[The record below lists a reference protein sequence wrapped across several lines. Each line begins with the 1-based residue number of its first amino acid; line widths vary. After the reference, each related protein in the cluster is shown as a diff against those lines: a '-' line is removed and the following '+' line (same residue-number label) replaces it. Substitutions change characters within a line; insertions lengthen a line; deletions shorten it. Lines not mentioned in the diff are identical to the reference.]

1 MATGVIESTG
11 RFQKGIWRCYWKV
24 NSLCFT
30 SRELEGLLIEY
41 LDPKLIWWH
50 DLTPQYN
57 HISKTQDISNWKRGI
72 FSLIWKMLR
81 GFQPS
86 IRSTKACLATLNNKH
101 ATPNFTACWW
111 ILLSFFPSYLNSYF
125 VAFWRYI
132 NKTKH
137 TKPKL
142 FGNHSHETWTIAT
155 AATKSLEQ
163 VKLQSE
169 ENKKT
174 LHKIPGLFY
183 PLQKARIWLTAV
195 NYKWHASTQ
204 HLATSNPFEME
215 NCTASDLWT
224 ERVKEQQLHPEQTW
238 VPVPADLHFPF
249 FHGPVQLKQS

>member
-1 MATGVIESTG
+1 MTWRHSIIIFLRHEILVIEREGFFLWFEKCYKVFSQASGQPRLVLLLLTTST
-11 RFQKGIWRCYWKV
+11 
-24 NSLCFT
+24 
-30 SRELEGLLIEY
+30 LL
-41 LDPKLIWWH
+41 
-50 DLTPQYN
+50 Q
-57 HISKTQDISNWKRGI
+57 ISQPAG
-72 FSLIWKMLR
+72 
-81 GFQPS
+81 GF
-86 IRSTKACLATLNNKH
+86 
-101 ATPNFTACWW
+101 CWV
-111 ILLSFFPSYLNSYF
+111 FFPSYLNSYF

-169 ENKKT
+169 ENKKI

-249 FHGPVQLKQS
+249 CHGPVQLKQS